1 MAKDPAF
8 LFYSNDFLSGTFTM
22 TDEQVGKYIRLLC
35 LQHQKKHLTEK
46 DMINICKSYDED
58 IYSKF
63 IKENDTYYNVRLKD
77 EANKRSAYSE
87 SRKNNRKKKDM
98 INISN
103 SYEKHMENEIENKNK
118 NIINN
123 KGNKY
128 KKEDFGELP
137 INNVETIQ
145 RFIKVTKNFNIKK
158 DKIDELWQVFK
169 DQILNGENW
178 YASESKVYNHFLNW
192 IKTQKFENNDKRTNQ
207 EKQIDAMRDF
217 INRA

>member
-1 MAKDPAF
+1 
-8 LFYSNDFLSGTFTM
+8 
-22 TDEQVGKYIRLLC
+22 
-35 LQHQKKHLTEK
+35 
-46 DMINICKSYDED
+46 
-58 IYSKF
+58 
-63 IKENDTYYNVRLKD
+63 
-77 EANKRSAYSE
+77 
-87 SRKNNRKKKDM
+87 
-98 INISN
+98 
-103 SYEKHMENEIENKNK
+103 MENENENINK

-128 KKEDFGELP
+128 KREEFNELP
-137 INNVETIQ
+137 LHNVEVIQ
-145 RFIKVTKNFNIKK
+145 RFIKVTKNFSIKK
-158 DKIDELWQVFK
+158 DKIDELWEVFK